1 MTQNVLDNWEDLEY
15 LEYLEYLE
23 DLEDLED
30 FNISNTLINKT
41 VNKIIEERK
50 LVEAADNELTNSLFS
65 DSKPINK
72 ELICESTIHPNIS
85 KKPST
90 TFKKD
95 KIIENKEILEK
106 KQKESSSKIKT
117 NKQQMSKQMSK
128 QIMKQTEIF
137 GECCNDDNYI
147 KYCDIEV
154 KYLD

>member
-15 LEYLEYLE
+15 
-23 DLEDLED
+23 LEDLED

-90 TFKKD
+90 AFKKD

-117 NKQQMSKQMSK
+117 NKQQMSKQ
-128 QIMKQTEIF
+128 TEIF